1 MLENPSFER
10 KKYRKKEQ
18 RWIENVIPKEMEINF
33 ILRSFRFSIYRQ
45 VKTCLRLDLG
55 LETP

>member
-1 MLENPSFER
+1 MLEKPSFEK

-18 RWIENVIPKEMEINF
+18 RCIANVIPKEMEIIF
-33 ILRSFRFSIYRQ
+33 ILRSFRFSINRQ
-45 VKTCLRLDLG
+45 VKNCLRRDLG